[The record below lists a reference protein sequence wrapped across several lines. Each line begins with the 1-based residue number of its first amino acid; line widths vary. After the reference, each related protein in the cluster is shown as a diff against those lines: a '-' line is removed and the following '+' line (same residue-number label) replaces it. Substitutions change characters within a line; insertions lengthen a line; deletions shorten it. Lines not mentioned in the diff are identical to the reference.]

1 MLMYYSLLHIISN
14 ISLPFVHNI
23 IVITT
28 SRRYYNPIIL
38 TLSTVVIFGS
48 FLFSIAIPNAF
59 HFLQHMALGQYHYY
73 LTSSSSS
80 NYDGSDDYDG
90 IGDHFLFLSLAWG
103 FSCVVTAA
111 IIVNRHCRGG
121 GGAERSYYYGAQ
133 TDDVGINTSDDGT
146 MKPIVDTTPRPF
158 YATSPLLAN
167 ANAYNMLTLLTCP
180 PD

>member
-59 HFLQHMALGQYHYY
+59 HFLQHMALGQYPTILRLLLRQIMMEATTTMALVIISYSYRLRGVFHA
-73 LTSSSSS
+73 
-80 NYDGSDDYDG
+80 
-90 IGDHFLFLSLAWG
+90 LS
-103 FSCVVTAA
+103 
-111 IIVNRHCRGG
+111 R
-121 GGAERSYYYGAQ
+121 
-133 TDDVGINTSDDGT
+133 
-146 MKPIVDTTPRPF
+146 
-158 YATSPLLAN
+158 PLL
-167 ANAYNMLTLLTCP
+167 L
-180 PD
+180 